1 MGGNAKL
8 PGIMAIGYISSFSE
22 TLALACIVSKA
33 VAPLKEALVM
43 EPEDHV
49 KAATAW
55 SLGQIGRHTP
65 DHARALAEGDVL
77 RHLLACMVHENSSED
92 LKTKAKRAL
101 KAVLAKCTH
110 LQALQ
115 PLLRDSPVKVQKYV
129 LRQFAQLLPHDVE
142 ARRAFVQSGGLQFLQ
157 ELNETVGGVLGELIQ
172 QINACFPPE
181 VVEYYSPS
189 YSKTLLD
196 KIDEFTPAA

>member
-1 MGGNAKL
+1 MVLIKYTSAATAVREIAKHTPELAKLIVGAGGGAALVDYVSEAKGNAKL
-8 PGIMAIGYISSFSE
+8 PGIMAIGYISAFSE
-22 TLALACIVSKA
+22 TLAHSCILSKA

-101 KAVLAKCTH
+101 K
-110 LQALQ
+110 
-115 PLLRDSPVKVQKYV
+115 
-129 LRQFAQLLPHDVE
+129 
-142 ARRAFVQSGGLQFLQ
+142 
-157 ELNETVGGVLGELIQ
+157 
-172 QINACFPPE
+172 
-181 VVEYYSPS
+181 
-189 YSKTLLD
+189 
-196 KIDEFTPAA
+196 